1 MRNHRANL
9 ATISSPGWYPP
20 QDGTLTRM
28 VYSLMMRGVSVKTS
42 DCEGIVH
49 PAAIKGME
57 LFNAGEYWLAH
68 EHLEEAWNAES
79 GAVRE
84 LYRAILQ
91 TAVVYLHITRANYKG
106 AVKVYGRVQKWITPW
121 PDICRGIQIGQLR
134 QELEVVIAEVKRL
147 GPDRLAEFDQ
157 SLFKPVRWT

>member
-1 MRNHRANL
+1 MLYSRAMY
-9 ATISSPGWYPP
+9 A
-20 QDGTLTRM
+20 LT
-28 VYSLMMRGVSVKTS
+28 VKPS
-42 DCEGIVH
+42 DCTGAIH

-68 EHLEEAWNAES
+68 EALEEAWKDES

-91 TAVVYLHITRANYKG
+91 TAVAYLHITRGNYNSAIKM
-106 AVKVYGRVQKWITPW
+106 YGKVQKWIQPW
-121 PDICRGIQIGQLR
+121 PDVCRGIEIGQLR
-134 QELEVVIAEVKRL
+134 RNLDAVIEEVKRL
-147 GPDRLAEFDQ
+147 GPDRLAGFDR

>member
-1 MRNHRANL
+1 MNA
-9 ATISSPGWYPP
+9 
-20 QDGTLTRM
+20 LT
-28 VYSLMMRGVSVKTS
+28 VKPS
-42 DCEGIVH
+42 DCAGGIH
-49 PAAIKGME
+49 PAAIRGMD

-68 EHLEEAWNAES
+68 EELEEAWKEEN

-91 TAVVYLHITRANYKG
+91 TAVVYFHITRDNYNG
-106 AVKVYGRVQKWITPW
+106 VLKVYGRVQKWIQPW
-121 PDICRGIQIGQLR
+121 PEVCRGIQIGQLR
-134 QELEVVIAEVKRL
+134 RDLDTVIEEVKRL